1 MPTRILV
8 PTGARVCQ
16 GKSSPGEIIM
26 VRLFLVVLAA
36 GIAALLA
43 GFIYLGAA
51 PPKPH
56 VQEMHVVLP
65 NDRFGNK

>member
-1 MPTRILV
+1 
-8 PTGARVCQ
+8 
-16 GKSSPGEIIM
+16 M
-26 VRLFLVVLAA
+26 VRLFLIVLAA